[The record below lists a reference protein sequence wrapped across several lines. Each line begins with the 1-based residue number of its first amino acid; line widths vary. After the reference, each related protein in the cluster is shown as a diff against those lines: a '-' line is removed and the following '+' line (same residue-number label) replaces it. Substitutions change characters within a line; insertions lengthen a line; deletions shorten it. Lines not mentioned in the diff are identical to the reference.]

1 MIRGT
6 FSTVETAIE
15 RMDST
20 SPPPKSESTLYKP
33 TVLFSATAKSGM
45 WDLPSRIAFTVPGG
59 RLNWR
64 WRFCIRTFFGSW
76 FLHQIDIST
85 ILSNSLNRRMTST
98 KWENEIPYSDFDFH
112 VERARNVLD
121 IVTSQEEVF
130 VVETTVEPRYR
141 RQRCNVDKDIFGG
154 NKARPPRQVDS
165 ERKGAFKS
173 FKIEF
178 SLLPFQ
184 KKYEEI
190 LQFCAKLSN
199 HGPERR
205 QSRRMEVQSAGD
217 SDILESRRFQKSHFF
232 LKSVTK
238 IDLKKTHT
246 CKVSMTWGDKE
257 EILVVC
263 EPSQPRFVVTTAVF
277 GRKKDEAAI
286 FAREHSWRT
295 PKRKYF
301 TRISYPTWIFRTSD
315 SAVSRSPTLCSKAER
330 FHI

>member
-1 MIRGT
+1 M
-6 FSTVETAIE
+6 
-15 RMDST
+15 
-20 SPPPKSESTLYKP
+20 
-33 TVLFSATAKSGM
+33 
-45 WDLPSRIAFTVPGG
+45 
-59 RLNWR
+59 
-64 WRFCIRTFFGSW
+64 
-76 FLHQIDIST
+76 
-85 ILSNSLNRRMTST
+85 
-98 KWENEIPYSDFDFH
+98 
-112 VERARNVLD
+112 LD

-173 FKIEF
+173 FKKEF

-184 KKYEEI
+184 KNIKKFYN
-190 LQFCAKLSN
+190 FCAKLSN

-246 CKVSMTWGDKE
+246 CKVSMT
-257 EILVVC
+257 
-263 EPSQPRFVVTTAVF
+263 
-277 GRKKDEAAI
+277 
-286 FAREHSWRT
+286 
-295 PKRKYF
+295 
-301 TRISYPTWIFRTSD
+301 
-315 SAVSRSPTLCSKAER
+315 
-330 FHI
+330 